1 MAKYN
6 IKYLP
11 KSQAEVVMN
20 ISTEEI
26 QESYVK
32 ALNRA
37 TATTQ
42 LKGFRKGKAPK
53 EMVEGVVGKDKLY
66 EDALNRL
73 LPEKLE
79 ESLKQEAEKD
89 KEQKFIVLDYP
100 KFDLKKEWKPG
111 EELEV
116 TTSFSLYPKV
126 DIQKLHDLKLPKE
139 KAQDISDEKVEESID
154 KIFEQYKKIQRADKK
169 KKQENVVEMSQKTA
183 ELVDPQ
189 GNTVMEKN
197 KEETVEDEVKKD
209 DEFAKAAG
217 AQSLEDLR
225 KMVKME
231 LHYNAEIEIENK
243 YEEELVKK
251 MASMVDVDIPD
262 ILIQEEMNRIEQR
275 FITQLSRIGTTL
287 ETYLTSENKTKEDV
301 LKEWEGRAIENAK
314 VALILNE
321 VKVKNDIP
329 VSDAEISSL
338 AKQHDI
344 KNGVTKEQ
352 YTTLKYLIGQTKALN
367 HIKKQAQQE

>member
-1 MAKYN
+1 
-6 IKYLP
+6 
-11 KSQAEVVMN
+11 
-20 ISTEEI
+20 
-26 QESYVK
+26 
-32 ALNRA
+32 
-37 TATTQ
+37 
-42 LKGFRKGKAPK
+42 
-53 EMVEGVVGKDKLY
+53 
-66 EDALNRL
+66 
-73 LPEKLE
+73 
-79 ESLKQEAEKD
+79 
-89 KEQKFIVLDYP
+89 VLDYP

-275 FITQLSRIGTTL
+275 FITQLSRIGTTF
-287 ETYLTSENKTKEDV
+287 
-301 LKEWEGRAIENAK
+301 LKFTNT
-314 VALILNE
+314 
-321 VKVKNDIP
+321 P
-329 VSDAEISSL
+329 
-338 AKQHDI
+338 
-344 KNGVTKEQ
+344 
-352 YTTLKYLIGQTKALN
+352 
-367 HIKKQAQQE
+367 